1 LQNESHGINLF
12 NEKPLHAA
20 LKAWYIQPGDQV
32 EVTVDGYI
40 IDIVRSDLLIE
51 IQTGSFPSLK
61 KKLTELVK
69 QHPVRLVYPIAREK
83 WIVRMPEK
91 GDRVLGR
98 RRSPKRGIPVD
109 IFEELVS
116 FPELISDNNF
126 SVELLLIR
134 AEEVRR
140 QDRRRGWRRKGWA
153 IDERRLLKVL
163 DRLVMETPADMAALI
178 PEDLVT
184 PFTTSDLARAIGR
197 PRRLAQRMAY
207 CLRAMG
213 CIAPAGKQG
222 NAILYACTDAGDFL
236 KTRIRDI

>member
-1 LQNESHGINLF
+1 MSSESQNTSHGINLF

-40 IDIVRSDLLIE
+40 IDIVRGDLLIE
-51 IQTGSFPSLK
+51 IQTGSFSALK
-61 KKLTELVK
+61 KKVTELVK

-91 GDRVLGR
+91 GNRALGR
-98 RRSPKRGIPVD
+98 RRSPKRGIPAD

-116 FPELISDNNF
+116 FPELISNNNF
-126 SVELLLIR
+126 SIELLLIR

-140 QDRRRGWRRKGWA
+140 QDRRRGWRRKGWVL
-153 IDERRLLKVL
+153 DERRLLKVL
-163 DRLVMETPADMAALI
+163 DRLALETPADVAALL

-222 NAILYACTDAGDFL
+222 NAILYARTD
-236 KTRIRDI
+236 TREYL

>member
-1 LQNESHGINLF
+1 MSNNIGLL

-20 LKAWYIQPGDQV
+20 LKAWYIQSGDRV

-51 IQTGSFPSLK
+51 IQTGNFAALK
-61 KKLTELVK
+61 KKVTGLVK

-91 GDRVLGR
+91 GDRALGR
-98 RRSPKRGIPVD
+98 RRSPKRGIPADV
-109 IFEELVS
+109 FEELVS
-116 FPELISDNNF
+116 FPELISSNNF
-126 SVELLLIR
+126 SIELLLIR
-134 AEEVRR
+134 SEEVRR
-140 QDRRRGWRRKGWA
+140 QDRRRGWHRKGWV
-153 IDERRLLKVL
+153 IDEGRLLKVL
-163 DRLVMETPADMAALI
+163 DRLVLKTPADVAALI

-184 PFTTSDLARAIGR
+184 PFTTSDLARAINR

-222 NAILYACTDAGDFL
+222 NAILYARTDAR
-236 KTRIRDI
+236 K